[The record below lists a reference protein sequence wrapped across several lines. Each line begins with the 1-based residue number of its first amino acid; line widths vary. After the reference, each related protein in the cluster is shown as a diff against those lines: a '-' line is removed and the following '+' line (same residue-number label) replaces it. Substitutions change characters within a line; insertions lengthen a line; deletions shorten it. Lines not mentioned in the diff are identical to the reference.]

1 MQIRYQSILLRD
13 MRESDIDDDIRWNT
27 AETEWALWDAPWEM
41 EEEVRTFDPA
51 AYREKELA
59 SLKKP
64 LPDHRMT
71 FEVDTAEG
79 VHIGSVSTYCLD
91 GRLEWKRLAE
101 GEPLEAQRW
110 AVGIDINDPAYW
122 SGGWGTQALT
132 AFVRYHLEAGWTDLY
147 TQTWSG
153 NVRMVG
159 LAEKLGFRECL
170 RKAGV
175 RSVRG
180 GVYDGLTFRL
190 DPAAF
195 AAHWARQARR
205 GGEERPRGAL
215 ELYIPRAEDLWFR
228 QAMEADPVTMAY
240 NAGWDVSYEGYHPDT
255 GCIDLPESRWA
266 AEHAGLVGHE
276 PERFYAFV
284 RERGTGEFVGE
295 VNFHR
300 DSPDGRCGM
309 GVVIHAPF
317 RGRRYGLPALELL
330 LERAFETCGVPVLC
344 NSFEEGRGAALAIHL
359 QAGFQQTG
367 RTRAVR
373 FGRSMELLE
382 LELTRERWMEN
393 RYTFQT
399 IL

>member
-1 MQIRYQSILLRD
+1 MQIKYQNILLRD
-13 MRESDIDDDIRWNT
+13 MRESDIDDDIYWRTEETRW
-27 AETEWALWDAPWEM
+27 ADWDAPWEPIDPD
-41 EEEVRTFDPA
+41 FDPA
-51 AYREKELA
+51 AYRRSELER
-59 SLKKP
+59 LKKP
-64 LPDHRMT
+64 LPEHRLE

-79 VHIGSVSTYCLD
+79 VHIGSVNVYCLD
-91 GRLEWKRLAE
+91 GDLEWKRLEE
-101 GEPLEAQRW
+101 GEELRAQRW
-110 AVGIDINDPAYW
+110 ALGIDINDPAYW

-159 LAEKLGFRECL
+159 LAEKLGFRECR
-170 RKAGV
+170 RKEGI

-195 AAHWARQARR
+195 ATHWARQARC
-205 GGEERPRGAL
+205 GGKEGPRGEL

-228 QAMEADPVTMAY
+228 QAMEADPATMAY

-284 RERGTGEFVGE
+284 RERGTGKFVGE

-317 RGRRYGLPALELL
+317 RGRGYGLPALELL
-330 LERAFETCGVPVLC
+330 LERAFAICGVPVLC
-344 NSFEEGRGAALAIHL
+344 NSFEEERGASLAIHL
-359 QAGFQQTG
+359 QAGFRRTG
-367 RTRAVR
+367 RSVWTR
-373 FGRSMELLE
+373 FGRPVTLLE
-382 LELTRERWMEN
+382 LELT
-393 RYTFQT
+393 QT
-399 IL
+399 EWAQNHLTYG